1 MIFLVLRSVR
11 PAVSPGQVTVGVA
24 GVLCWLLDVAVRV
37 RRMETTTTTVPL
49 YSAMSSSSQLLL
61 LLQRPVDLDGE
72 VVEPGPGQSPDM
84 TGDYR
89 DDPPVVVLSEHPGP
103 PPGQQGEHPG
113 SQVSGGVDS
122 VATVVAET
130 EPDTQDCDADTHGDH
145 LLIKLHIAGV
155 RDGADTE
162 EEEGGGGELVEET
175 AQVGEMRDRE
185 LKRTVLTVLTLT
197 TLPW

>member
-11 PAVSPGQVTVGVA
+11 PAVSPGQVTIGVA
-24 GVLCWLLDVAVRV
+24 RVLCWLLDVAVRV

-61 LLQRPVDLDGE
+61 LLQRPVDLDCE

-103 PPGQQGEHPG
+103 PPGQPCEHPG
-113 SQVSGGVDS
+113 PEVTGGVDGT
-122 VATVVAET
+122 ARVVAET
-130 EPDTQDCDADTHGDH
+130 EAQPEDGDANKERNGLLGDSE
-145 LLIKLHIAGV
+145 V
-155 RDGADTE
+155 PVVSDGAHTD
-162 EEEGGGGELVEET
+162 EEEGGGGELV
-175 AQVGEMRDRE
+175 
-185 LKRTVLTVLTLT
+185 
-197 TLPW
+197 